1 MTKKNELSY
10 NEAIQEMET
19 ILEKIENEE
28 MDVDELSISV
38 KRVSQ
43 LMKLCRGKLRKT
55 EAEVKKILE
64 EMDEE

>member
-10 NEAIQEMET
+10 NEAIQEMEA

>member
-1 MTKKNELSY
+1 MTKKSEISY
-10 NEAIQEMET
+10 NEAIQEMEI

-28 MDVDELSISV
+28 MDVDKLSISV

-43 LMKLCRGKLRKT
+43 LLKLCRGKLRKT
-55 EAEVKKILE
+55 ESEVEKILK

>member
-10 NEAIQEMET
+10 NEAIQEMEA

-43 LMKLCRGKLRKT
+43 LMKSCRGKLRKT
-55 EAEVKKILE
+55 ESEVKKILE

>member
-1 MTKKNELSY
+1 MTKKSELSY

-28 MDVDELSISV
+28 MDVDKLSISV

-43 LMKLCRGKLRKT
+43 LLKLCRGKLRKT
-55 EAEVKKILE
+55 ESEVEKILK